1 MGELGE
7 LLRKTREEKGLS
19 FAQVEEVTKIRS
31 GFLQALEEEDY
42 DRLPAPA
49 YVKGFLRNYALYLD
63 LDPQEVLSLYEQP
76 EAPAEA
82 TSIPMMLDEPLEPL
96 TLRRVWPVGLALVVI
111 VAVVASWWGYQ
122 RYYGTTPF
130 ARATATATATATPTA
145 TTAPPATPTPPTP
158 TVPPATATPS
168 PTRTAIRTATP
179 TAVRLELSV
188 EIVDRR
194 SWLLVEADGERVF
207 AGILEPGARDTWTAR
222 ERIVLRAG
230 DAAAVRVTLDGHE
243 LGPFGEVG
251 EVVEREWTVPGV
263 PTRTPA
269 PTAAP

>member
-1 MGELGE
+1 MGELGD

-31 GFLQALEEEDY
+31 DFLQALEEEDY

-49 YVKGFLRNYALYLD
+49 YVKGFVRNYALYLD
-63 LDPQEVLSLYEQP
+63 LDPQQVLSLYEQP
-76 EAPAEA
+76 EAPAET
-82 TSIPMMLDEPLEPL
+82 TSVPMMLDEPLEPL
-96 TLRRVWPVGLALVVI
+96 TLRRVWPVGLVLLLI
-111 VAVVASWWGYQ
+111 VVVAISWWGYQ

-130 ARATATATATATPTA
+130 ARATATATAMP
-145 TTAPPATPTPPTP
+145 TTAPTAEPTATPTPPTP

-168 PTRTAIRTATP
+168 PTRTAIRTPTP
-179 TAVRLELSV
+179 TAVLLELSIEV
-188 EIVDRR
+188 VDRR

-230 DAAAVRVTLDGHE
+230 DAGAVRVTINGQE
-243 LGPFGEVG
+243 LGLFGEVG
-251 EVVEREWTVPGV
+251 EVVETEWTVPGM
-263 PTRTPA
+263 PTRTPPPTTA
-269 PTAAP
+269 P